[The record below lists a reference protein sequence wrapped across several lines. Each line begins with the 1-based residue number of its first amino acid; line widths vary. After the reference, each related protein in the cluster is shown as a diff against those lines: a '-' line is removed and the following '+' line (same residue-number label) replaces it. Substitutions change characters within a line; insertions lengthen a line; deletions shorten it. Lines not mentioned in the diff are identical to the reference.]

1 MYSFFKLGKKS
12 NSFQIIVERGLF
24 LNWKLKKLIISS
36 HMVLICYII
45 SAFKYEMFYKSINT
59 VPSPMF
65 PNSIQS
71 EYYKHYRCCK
81 EVNADKKN
89 TNTKLQEKFH
99 YWNSLEIH
107 PWLISDICMVF
118 EVLGH
123 HLLKWIIKSNYQ
135 GLPLLCVKQI
145 ILQVSFISLIYFST
159 NFAFKIC

>member
-1 MYSFFKLGKKS
+1 M
-12 NSFQIIVERGLF
+12 
-24 LNWKLKKLIISS
+24 
-36 HMVLICYII
+36 
-45 SAFKYEMFYKSINT
+45 FKYGMFYKSINI

-65 PNSIQS
+65 PDSIQLQ
-71 EYYKHYRCCK
+71 YYKHYRCCK

-89 TNTKLQEKFH
+89 TNTRFQEKFH
-99 YWNSLEIH
+99 YWSSLEIH

-145 ILQVSFISLIYFST
+145 ILQVSFISLWYISVLILLLKFV
-159 NFAFKIC
+159 KILSSSGFISKTCSWMGDI